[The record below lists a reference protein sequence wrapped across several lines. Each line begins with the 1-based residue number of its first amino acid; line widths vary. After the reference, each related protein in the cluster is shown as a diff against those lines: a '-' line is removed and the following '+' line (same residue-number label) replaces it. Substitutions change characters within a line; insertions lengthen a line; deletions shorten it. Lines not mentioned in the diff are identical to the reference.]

1 MRAPFTRRRF
11 VGSLSLLGCPLGTL
25 AQPAS
30 DGARPGPPPREERP
44 RREPRE
50 PRQRYS
56 LQQAMSDK
64 AQLHTIAFS
73 GLAFLSGDFAA
84 DTFLP
89 PGKIADYFGF
99 QYLRDIDAAG
109 GGHSPAFL
117 TRIAFNMLQLLTPAQ
132 GEKLVA
138 LAREQAPEIRRFGL
152 MRLPLMRAFRLQ
164 LEGRAPA
171 GSRGLDRGAV
181 LALSAQL
188 YELDGQLSLRRA
200 QVMAELLRAFEPA
213 QRAQLERLQFG
224 DSRSWPDVPEPALRR
239 GLPHEIDV
247 AVMSYASEMFAW
259 ARGSL
264 EADTYF
270 CPERHAMYFGGF
282 GLKTAPAMGKKDFS
296 ISTALTGDAG
306 AEFLALLEPAQREAI
321 ATLPQR
327 QRAALEEIAELRRR
341 IAAEL
346 RRLLDGQAANAPQV
360 LAWSRRYGELDGE
373 LAWLYAQAFISIGR
387 SLSPAQRQDL
397 TQMRAR
403 SPQGPQDPKGP
414 FLFAAPL
421 DAAGLAQADRVR
433 PLFGLPER

>member
-1 MRAPFTRRRF
+1 MSPFTTRRAI
-11 VGSLSLLGCPLGTL
+11 VGLLALLNSPLGAL
-25 AQPAS
+25 AQAPS
-30 DGARPGPPPREERP
+30 EPGPPREPRP

-99 QYLRDIDAAG
+99 QYMRDIDAAG

-117 TRIAFNMLQLLTPAQ
+117 TRIAFNMLRLLTPAQ
-132 GEKLVA
+132 GEQLVA

-164 LEGRAPA
+164 LEGRIPA
-171 GSRGLDRGAV
+171 GSPGLDRRAV
-181 LALSAQL
+181 LALSTQL
-188 YELDGQLSLRRA
+188 YELDGRLSLRRA
-200 QVMAELLRAFEPA
+200 QVMAEVLRSFDAT
-213 QRAQLERLQFG
+213 QREHLERLQFG
-224 DSRSWPDVPEPALRR
+224 DSRTWPDVPEPTLRR

-247 AVMSYASEMFAW
+247 AVMTYASELFAW

-282 GLKTAPAMGKKDFS
+282 GLKTAPAVGKQDFS
-296 ISTALTGDAG
+296 ISTALTGEAG
-306 AEFLALLEPAQREAI
+306 AEFLALLEPGQRETI
-321 ATLPQR
+321 AQLPQR
-327 QRAALEEIAELRRR
+327 QHAQLQEIAELRRR
-341 IAAEL
+341 IAGEL
-346 RRLLDGQAANAPQV
+346 RRLLEGGAANAAQV

-373 LAWLYAQAFISIGR
+373 LAWLYAQAFISVGR
-387 SLSPAQRQDL
+387 SLKPAQQQAL
-397 TQMRAR
+397 LQMRAR
-403 SPQGPQDPKGP
+403 SPQGPNDPKGP

-421 DAAGLAQADRVR
+421 DAAGLAQAERVHS
-433 PLFGLPER
+433 LFGLPER